1 MSPQN
6 IKIETTVKE
15 RIGQIIDLLV
25 RTYDAPEW
33 RPSYDPVSVLVGT
46 ILSQN
51 TSDVNS
57 GNAFRSL
64 KACFSVWED
73 IADAGTDAIA
83 HCIRQGGLANIKAHR
98 IKQTLQ
104 EIGRKR
110 GQIELGFLSQ
120 LPLVDAQNWLCQL
133 HGVGLKTARCVLL
146 FALGLPAL
154 PVDTHIWR
162 VAKRLGLVPLKT
174 SLDEAHRALEEM
186 VPPEDVYKFHVLV
199 IEHGRSTCHARWPN
213 CQDCIL
219 KDICPSYPG
228 YARDDHKTSGKTI

>member
-1 MSPQN
+1 MTSQSTEFESP
-6 IKIETTVKE
+6 IKE

-25 RTYDAPEW
+25 KEYGVREW
-33 RPSYDPVSVLVGT
+33 QPNHDPVSVLVET

-51 TSDVNS
+51 TSDINS

-64 KACFSVWED
+64 RACFSDWKDV
-73 IADAGTDAIA
+73 ADASPDAIA
-83 HCIRQGGLANIKAHR
+83 HCIRKGGLANIKAHR

-110 GQIELGFLSQ
+110 GQIELNFLSQ
-120 LPLVDAQNWLCQL
+120 LPMAVAQDWLCQL

-146 FALGLPAL
+146 FALGLPSL

-174 SLDEAHRALEEM
+174 SLDEAHHALEEM

-199 IEHGRSTCHARWPN
+199 IEHGRSTCHARRPD
-213 CQDCIL
+213 CLDCIL
-219 KDICPSYPG
+219 KDICPG
-228 YARDDHKTSGKTI
+228 YLVDAPYNHKTGGKPV